1 MLWNHGGAIV
11 VKTTVIH
18 DQPMSREDPQF
29 KLRMPASLRDQAD
42 QAAKAA
48 GRSLNAELV
57 ARLEAS
63 FLASSSTETLISASR
78 ARELAS
84 MAREAL
90 PEEIRRRVLK
100 AINKAIGLGHS
111 SLSVNLSDLRL
122 DEGLDEKE
130 LDGIFAVLDK
140 ELLNAGYKVEWDG
153 GASVW
158 IKF

>member
-1 MLWNHGGAIV
+1 M
-11 VKTTVIH
+11 IH
-18 DQPMSREDPQF
+18 DQLMSREDPQF
-29 KLRMPASLRDQAD
+29 KLRMPASLRDQAER
-42 QAAKAA
+42 AARAA

-111 SLSVNLSDLRL
+111 SLSVNLSGLRL

-130 LDGIFAVLDK
+130 LDAIFAVLDK

-158 IKF
+158 IRF

>member
-1 MLWNHGGAIV
+1 
-11 VKTTVIH
+11 
-18 DQPMSREDPQF
+18 MSREHPQF
-29 KLRMPASLRDQAD
+29 KLRMPANLRDQAD
-42 QAAKAA
+42 QAARAA

-63 FLASSSTETLISASR
+63 FLASASTETLISASR

-84 MAREAL
+84 MARAAL

-100 AINKAIGLGHS
+100 SINRAIELGHS
-111 SLSVNLSDLRL
+111 SLSVDLRDLRL

-130 LDGIFAVLDK
+130 LDGVFSVLDK
-140 ELLNAGYKVEWDG
+140 ELLSAGYKVEWDG

-158 IKF
+158 ISF